1 MERNFTNRVFSK
13 QILILQLNF
22 RTMIHRYGMVLLML
36 FLAGSLLV
44 GCVVKKMGNQ
54 AQQYESA
61 GMFKEAADLYY
72 KASIKKPNEVT
83 YKAGL
88 KRSGQLYLEELAQS
102 VNQAYN
108 RGDYYK
114 AVYDY
119 LSMLEFKNMVKYAGI
134 DLNID
139 YSTQR
144 NYENARELYLTERY
158 EQGQKLIGEKNFEEA
173 KRVFTEIH
181 KIQPDFKDTRSYLN
195 TATLEPLYT
204 NGSSFFSQR
213 RYMDAYREWE
223 KISLRDP
230 NYKDVK
236 VLMQQ
241 ALNEQ
246 YKEGTLL
253 LMDENFDAAATA
265 LGDVYRVNPGFQDV
279 KIQYFE
285 ARNEPVYRRA
295 NDDLRAA
302 RCRSAW
308 YGFDNVLKDAGNYKE
323 AALLREKA
331 LACAQYP
338 VAVHSGK
345 MPNYSGD
352 AAEFENAMIDNI
364 LKKNDRFLKIH
375 KLSAVNSTLAGF
387 IKPGSTSPDRAMLKE
402 LHDRN
407 GIKGLLILT
416 FSEYQKVDGKLEKYQ
431 RTGFER
437 QKVKTPSGET
447 VNQDKRVNY
456 TEYQK
461 NNFASISMSY
471 QLISTQTGE
480 ILLSQRLSSSESD
493 KMHYASYEGD
503 ARSLYPSIQSNNSYV
518 IDERNYSSLQSLLR
532 SDSGITP
539 VDKLRD
545 KLFTDLSGQIAAA
558 LNNFNPEK

>member
-1 MERNFTNRVFSK
+1 
-13 QILILQLNF
+13 
-22 RTMIHRYGMVLLML
+22 MIPRYAVALLMFTL
-36 FLAGSLLV
+36 STFLSLS
-44 GCVVKKMGNQ
+44 CVVKKMGNQ
-54 AQQYESA
+54 AAEYEAA

-72 KASIKKPNEVT
+72 KASIKKPQEVT

-102 VNQAYN
+102 VSQAYN
-108 RGDYYK
+108 RGDHYK

-119 LSMLEFKNMVKYAGI
+119 LSMLEFKNMVRYAGI

-144 NYENARELYLTERY
+144 IYENAREIYLSERY
-158 EQGQKLIGEKNFEEA
+158 ELGQKLIGEKNFDEA

-181 KIQPDFKDTRSYLN
+181 DIQPEFKDTRSYLN
-195 TATLEPLYT
+195 TATMEPLYAS
-204 NGSSFFSQR
+204 GSSFFSQR

-230 NYKDVK
+230 SYKDVK
-236 VLMQQ
+236 TLMQQ
-241 ALNEQ
+241 ALNER

-265 LGDVYRVNPGFQDV
+265 LGDVYRVNPNFQDV
-279 KIQYFE
+279 KSQYFE

-295 NDDLRAA
+295 NSDLIAGK
-302 RCRSAW
+302 CRTAW
-308 YGFDNVLKDAGNYKE
+308 FGFDNVLNDAGNYKD
-323 AALLREKA
+323 ASSLRDKA
-331 LACAQYP
+331 LGCAQYS

-345 MPNYSGD
+345 MPNYAGD
-352 AAEFENAMIDNI
+352 ATEFENAMIDDI

-375 KLSAVNSTLAGF
+375 KLSAVNSTAAGA
-387 IKPGSTSPDRAMLKE
+387 IKPGTTTPDRAMLKE

-407 GIKGLLILT
+407 GIKAVLILS

-437 QKVKTPSGET
+437 KKVKTPTGEM
-447 VNQDKRVNY
+447 VNQDKRVSY
-456 TEYQK
+456 VEYQK
-461 NNFASISMSY
+461 NNSASLSMSY
-471 QLISTQTGE
+471 QLISTRTGE
-480 ILLSQRLSSSESD
+480 ILLSQRLNSSESD
-493 KMHYASYEGD
+493 KMHYAAYDGD
-503 ARSLYPSIQSNNSYV
+503 ARSLYPAIQNNNGYF

-545 KLFTDLSGQIAAA
+545 KLFSDLSGQIATA